1 MAETLVAVSTVASIV
16 SLADV
21 TIRAC
26 EGIYGLV
33 ASWRNAPR
41 AVQNVRQTVN
51 SVDSIL
57 RNLKTF
63 VEEYKVSVAFQQHH
77 QFLPDSINADIT
89 SIRENLGL
97 LDEILR
103 STGQVNKSRQRAK
116 WTFQE
121 KNISEIIQRLEK
133 KQVGLLLS
141 LQTVAQ

>member
-51 SVDSIL
+51 GVESIL

-77 QFLPDSINADIT
+77 QSLPDSINADIT

-97 LDEILR
+97 LVEFLR
-103 STGQVNKSRQRAK
+103 SAGQVNKSRQRAK
-116 WTFQE
+116 WTIQE
-121 KNISEIIQRLEK
+121 KNIAEIIQRLEK
-133 KQVGLLLS
+133 QQVGLILS